1 MRRTWGTD
9 FASLTSAKGTSE
21 VHERNNTFKLM
32 TNETEKMVE
41 AAGVE
46 LITMLTTRK
55 LLIL

>member
-32 TNETEKMVE
+32 TNETGKMVE

-46 LITMLTTRK
+46 LFRVLIPRK